1 MRLDA
6 FEKLETSFVALRQ
19 PDAPVQIRIEKL
31 AALVKEPVIEQSV
44 GAPTSIVR
52 VTSMREQV
60 EVIIEP
66 SRVVLIDQSETEP
79 ARDRFPEIIGGT
91 LTFLESEG
99 LVTRA
104 YGWNFKVA
112 FSNPLDEPASK
123 TILDRFIQTS
133 MVKEAAGVDLESA
146 SVKVS
151 YQGGPARCTLDL
163 QPRYGDAASHSFWA
177 HLNLHLDNPP
187 EANIPAIRAE
197 LLERYGSFKEVLAR
211 LLGLE

>member
-1 MRLDA
+1 MSLDA
-6 FEKLETSFVALRQ
+6 FEKLETSLIVLRQ
-19 PDAPVQIRIEKL
+19 ADSPVQIRVENL
-31 AALVKEPVIEQSV
+31 AALVKEPMIEQSV
-44 GAPTSIVR
+44 GAPISIVR

-66 SRVVLIDQSETEP
+66 SKVVLIDRSETEP
-79 ARDRFPEIIGGT
+79 ARDRFPEIIGGI
-91 LTFLESEG
+91 LAFLESEG
-99 LVTRA
+99 LVTIA

-112 FSNPLDEPASK
+112 FSNPLNEPASK

-151 YQGGPARCTLDL
+151 YQEGLARCTLDL
-163 QPRYGDAASHSFWA
+163 QPRLGDAASHRFWA
-177 HLNLHLDNPP
+177 HLNLHLDKPP
-187 EANIPAIRAE
+187 EPNVSAIRAE
-197 LLERYGSFKEVLAR
+197 LLERYGTFKELLAR